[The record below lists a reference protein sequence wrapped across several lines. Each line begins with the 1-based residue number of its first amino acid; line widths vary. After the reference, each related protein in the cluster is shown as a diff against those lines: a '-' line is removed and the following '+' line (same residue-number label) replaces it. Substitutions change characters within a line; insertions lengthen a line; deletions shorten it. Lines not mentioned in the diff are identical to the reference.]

1 MRHPSSLIFGLV
13 TVSALSAGSLATAQ
27 DKNVTIVMPTAVD
40 VVEPCHMNSTG
51 YIGLVLRQNIV
62 ETLIVL
68 DPKDSTPHPHLATS
82 WEQVDD
88 LTWRVKLREGVK
100 FHDGEPLNANAVIK
114 TIDRLFAPDLQCR
127 DKIRLFG
134 DAKLQANQIDEY
146 TVEFVTE
153 QPNPLMPITL
163 AQIGITSPNLGV
175 TEASREP
182 IGTGPYLFSSW
193 DPTTSL
199 VFDRNP
205 DYWGD
210 APEIEK
216 ATYIWR
222 TEPALRASMVEVGE
236 ADIAMQIAPQDATNP
251 ETDFGYLNA
260 DTARARIFMDTPPL
274 NDIRVRKALNLAI
287 DREAFV
293 GTIMSNGSIPAS
305 QYILSNVNGYNPDLS
320 VWSYDPEKS
329 KQLLDEARADGVPV
343 DDPISL
349 FGSDFLQ
356 ANSAEMFETLVQY
369 WQEAGLNVNL
379 ESVDKIQHSAMR
391 RKPYP
396 ETRDTATMVYETHDN
411 TAGDAFYTMNV
422 YYRSNG
428 QLSNIDDP
436 ELDAALDKAASAT
449 GDERTD
455 TYQEISRIV
464 HDEIVPDVLLF
475 HLESFIRV
483 GPRVSYTPNFTTQGK
498 LPLSEITFKK

>member
-1 MRHPSSLIFGLV
+1 MNYPRSTICGLF
-13 TVSALSAGSLATAQ
+13 AIAAMGAGSAASAQ
-27 DKNVTIVMPTAVD
+27 DKSVTIVMPSAVD

-51 YIGLVLRQNIV
+51 YIGLVMRQNIV
-62 ETLIVL
+62 EPLIVL
-68 DPKDSTPHPHLATS
+68 DPEDSSPHPALATS

-88 LTWRVKLREGVK
+88 LTWRVKLREGVT
-100 FHDGEPLNANAVIK
+100 FHDGAPFNAEAVAK
-114 TIDRLFAPDLQCR
+114 TIDRLFSPDLLCR

-134 DAKLQANQIDEY
+134 DTKLQVNQIDDY

-163 AQIGITSPNLGV
+163 AQIGMTSPNMSM

-182 IGTGPYLFSSW
+182 VGTGPYLFTSW
-193 DPTTSL
+193 DPTQNL

-205 DYWGD
+205 DYWGE
-210 APEIEK
+210 APEVEK

-251 ETDFGYLNA
+251 DTDFGYLNA
-260 DTARARIFMDTPPL
+260 DTARARIFMDKAPL
-274 NDIRVRKALNLAI
+274 DDVRVRKALNLAI
-287 DREAFV
+287 DREAFI
-293 GTIMSNGSIPAS
+293 GTIMSEGTIPAS
-305 QYILSNVNGYNPDLS
+305 QYILSNVNGYNPDLE
-320 VWSYDPEKS
+320 VWPYDPDQA
-329 KQLLDEARADGVPV
+329 KQLLEEARADGVPV
-343 DDPISL
+343 DDPITL
-349 FGSDFLQ
+349 VGSDFLQ
-356 ANSAEMFETLVQY
+356 TNSAEMFETLVQF
-369 WQEAGLNVNL
+369 WQEAGLNVGL
-379 ESVDKIQHSAMR
+379 QSVDKIQHSAMR

-436 ELDAALDKAASAT
+436 ELDEMLDKAASAT
-449 GDERTD
+449 GEERTD
-455 TYQEISRIV
+455 TYKEIGRIV

-498 LPLSEITFKK
+498 LPLSEISFKS